1 LPVRQNAP
9 SPLPQKLRPQ
19 HQPLHLLM
27 PAIHFVGVAGE
38 FDAFDHGAAF
48 QRDISNFATTQ
59 QVIS

>member
-1 LPVRQNAP
+1 
-9 SPLPQKLRPQ
+9 
-19 HQPLHLLM
+19 M